1 MTPNAYADFI
11 ARLPKADIPMAGV
24 NAALLTGAQGQV
36 VFFTLPAGAS
46 VPPHSHGEQWGIVV
60 EGEVD
65 LTIDGVERTYGRGD
79 AYYIGDGVV
88 HSAVVKNG
96 CLAIDVFADPQ
107 RYRAKAR

>member
-1 MTPNAYADFI
+1 MSLNQYADFI

-24 NAALLTGAQGQV
+24 DAAHLAGSHGQV
-36 VFFTLPAGAS
+36 VFFTLPAGTS

-65 LTIDGVERTYGRGD
+65 LTIDGVQRTYRRGD
-79 AYYIGDGVV
+79 AYYISDGVV
-88 HSAVVKNG
+88 HSAVVREG

-107 RYRAKAR
+107 RYRAKA